1 MQSRKLSLI
10 ESVVNIAIGYLV
22 AVLAQIVI
30 FPMFGLQVT
39 IGQNLKIGLCFMVIS
54 LVRSYFVRRLFE
66 RLGKK

>member
-1 MQSRKLSLI
+1 MQSRKLSLF

-54 LVRSYFVRRLFE
+54 LVRSYFVRRVFE
-66 RLGKK
+66 GLTR

>member
-1 MQSRKLSLI
+1 MQSRKLSLF

-30 FPMFGLQVT
+30 FPIFGLQVT

-66 RLGKK
+66 RLSKK

>member
-30 FPMFGLQVT
+30 FPIFGLQVT

-54 LVRSYFVRRLFE
+54 LVRSYFVRRVFE
-66 RLGKK
+66 GLTR